1 MKRNNAPF
9 LWTVI
14 SLVVFCIL
22 VVGATYFAVETKSK
36 DAILTE
42 TAKAFIQLG
51 TVGVLGA
58 LVKFTFDQISE
69 VRRKQQVD
77 LEAKRELLEQLR
89 KLKHVVR
96 TAPFRIEEER
106 SLEAY
111 RQEMKALLNAYMEI
125 GDFGNDTRLSEFI
138 YPYNERVGIHVWMM
152 SIFVSKILNEAVNQK
167 IETWEQIVE
176 LPVFKHYRKAALDFL
191 GTEDKYTP
199 YEVDYN
205 EHYNAIK
212 KELKLLIIGE
222 RSSRWRETKGV
233 ILYLD
238 QEDYK
243 TSAGVMCQLKLKYR
257 YFINGRKF
265 EVSTNFKSFDQGIV
279 SSALNSF
286 SKVEG
291 ELAIFYDPANPGV
304 SVVKLPSERA
314 G

>member
-1 MKRNNAPF
+1 MKKNNTSL
-9 LWTVI
+9 LWIVG

-22 VVGATYFAVETKSK
+22 VVLVTYFAVETKSK
-36 DAILTE
+36 DVILTE

-51 TVGVLGA
+51 AVGVLGA

-69 VRRKQQVD
+69 SRRKHQVD

-96 TAPFRIEEER
+96 TTPFRIEEER

-111 RQEMKALLNAYMEI
+111 RQEMRALLNAYMEI
-125 GDFGNDTRLSEFI
+125 GDFGNDTRLFEFI

-152 SIFVSKILNEAVNQK
+152 SIFVSKILNEAANQK

-176 LPVFKHYRKAALDFL
+176 LPVFKHYRKATLDFL
-191 GTEDKYTP
+191 GAGDKYTP
-199 YEVDYN
+199 YKVDYN
-205 EHYNAIK
+205 EHYDAIK
-212 KELKLLIIGE
+212 KELKLLISGE
-222 RSSRWRETKGV
+222 RSSRWREAKGV
-233 ILYLD
+233 IMYLD
-238 QEDYK
+238 QEDYE
-243 TSAGVMCQLKLKYR
+243 TSAGVMCKLKFKYR
-257 YFINGRKF
+257 YFVNGRAF

-279 SSALNSF
+279 STALNSF
-286 SKVEG
+286 SKAEG

-304 SVVKLPSERA
+304 SVLKLPSERA